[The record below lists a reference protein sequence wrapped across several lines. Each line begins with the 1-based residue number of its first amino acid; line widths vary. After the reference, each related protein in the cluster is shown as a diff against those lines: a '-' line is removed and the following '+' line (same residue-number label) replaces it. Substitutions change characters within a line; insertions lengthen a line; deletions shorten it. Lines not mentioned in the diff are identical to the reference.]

1 MGKMTLV
8 VEFDDG
14 KEPPVSADM
23 DVAGG
28 RLVAASWSDYR
39 DDFFTASQR
48 DVVIEALNELS
59 YDDIDDYCHSAIIE
73 KAEILTY

>member
-1 MGKMTLV
+1 MGKMTFV

-59 YDDIDDYCHSAIIE
+59 CDDVDDYCHSVIIE

>member
-1 MGKMTLV
+1 MGKMTFV

-28 RLVAASWSDYR
+28 RLIAASWSDYR

-59 YDDIDDYCHSAIIE
+59 CDDVDDYCHSAIIE
-73 KAEILTY
+73 KAELLTY